1 MGSSVAKL
9 VSDWAAVALFIKG
22 RHFMRLPKYLGAWV
36 VAGSLLASMAMA
48 DALKSGPQVGK
59 SPGAFHPTHVTG
71 PNAGN
76 KGCLV

>member
-1 MGSSVAKL
+1 MVRNSR
-9 VSDWAAVALFIKG
+9 AAVARLSG
-22 RHFMRLPKYLGAWV
+22 DYVTMRLPNYAGAWA
-36 VAGSLLASMAMA
+36 VAGSLMVSMAMA
-48 DALKSGPQVGK
+48 DGLKSGPQVGK

>member
-1 MGSSVAKL
+1 
-9 VSDWAAVALFIKG
+9 
-22 RHFMRLPKYLGAWV
+22 MRLPNQAGAWAL
-36 VAGSLLASMAMA
+36 AGSLMVSMAMA
-48 DALKSGPQVGK
+48 DGLKSGPQVGK